1 MENSI
6 ILPEISEIKKFI
18 SEAYE
23 DSKKKMNLRT
33 NAILNEIAL
42 IKKEQENFYLKT
54 MEILVKYEN
63 EGIDYLPIQTQSR
76 ESSSTNHRNKSK
88 SPVSN
93 LLKNSMNIKESL
105 AKNKIDYIVKKKKN
119 EYAKK
124 NTIKTATHKQIES
137 IIKSKVK
144 NRPNISISQM
154 KKQNKIKIGGNL
166 IYNTTATSIKNGTI
180 NSPPF
185 KETAKRSNTLYAKH
199 IANSTIVKADS
210 VYSNSNENKSEV
222 KREDKRKM
230 TNTEIRKF
238 SIIDIP
244 CIPMNENN
252 KIQNETRYRDIN
264 SNNCF
269 ISSVNFTDELDLS
282 LHERLCLILA
292 KSNVLPLK
300 KRITFSTMIPKVYS
314 IYPPSEVLKD
324 YIELINEKIKKINHK
339 MIYVN
344 KFHPSITAQTT
355 LNFIMEKEE
364 QSFFSTII
372 NDSDNIVLHLLQLLH
387 TICEDDSKETFDNVE
402 ALKNFLLKT
411 INGSLLSKF
420 IISNNNRE
428 LFDK

>member
-33 NAILNEIAL
+33 NAILNEIAM

-54 MEILVKYEN
+54 LELLVKYEN
-63 EGIDYLPIQTQSR
+63 DGIGYLPIQTQSR

-144 NRPNISISQM
+144 NRPNVSISQI

-166 IYNTTATSIKNGTI
+166 IYNTTATSIKSGTI

-222 KREDKRKM
+222 KRDDKRKM
-230 TNTEIRKF
+230 TDTEIRKF

-269 ISSVNFTDELDLS
+269 ISSVNYTDDYLS

-300 KRITFSTMIPKVYS
+300 QRITFSTMIPKVYS

-324 YIELINEKIKKINHK
+324 YIEMINEKIKVINHN
-339 MIYVN
+339 MIYVK

-355 LNFIMEKEE
+355 LKFIMEKEE
-364 QSFFSTII
+364 RSFFSTII

-387 TICEDDSKETFDNVE
+387 TICENDSKLNCDNVE
-402 ALKNFLLKT
+402 VLKNFLLKI
-411 INGSLLSKF
+411 INGSLLSKN
-420 IISNNNRE
+420 IIYNNNRE
-428 LFDK
+428 LLDK